1 MHQQWINHGLL
12 VRLWDC
18 TCTRNIKMWASH
30 IQCTIFTHCQGL
42 TPTRNK
48 WTMMNNDEQWW
59 NMMKHDGQ
67 GWTSYSKLPRNIKKY
82 APYAGQGCL
91 VSCWSCGDSMTELAP
106 CEASATRTT
115 ISFCPS
121 FCPNWQQ
128 CQIRGGIPL
137 SRNTLTHDPWFLS
150 TNTQWLIAIPGI
162 ETYPNQKGK
171 GAYPQRNNLKM
182 ILRGDVRKS
191 VTPTV

>member
-1 MHQQWINHGLL
+1 MFRGTIEVSCSNILHGGCTNMHQQWINHGLL

-67 GWTSYSKLPRNIKKY
+67 GWTSYSKLPRNIEEIC
-82 APYAGQGCL
+82 PLRWSRLFSFMLILWGQHDRAGAL
-91 VSCWSCGDSMTELAP
+91 
-106 CEASATRTT
+106 R
-115 ISFCPS
+115 SFCHS
-121 FCPNWQQ
+121 DHNLFL
-128 CQIRGGIPL
+128 PL
-137 SRNTLTHDPWFLS
+137 FLPQLAAMPDTRRNPAFS
-150 TNTQWLIAIPGI
+150 
-162 ETYPNQKGK
+162 
-171 GAYPQRNNLKM
+171 
-182 ILRGDVRKS
+182 
-191 VTPTV
+191 